1 MLLLYNVL
9 CDRLGFKHGL
19 LLSINFESLCRCCRT
34 IEARETRQL
43 TFNSACL
50 IFCLFV
56 NLYKFIYLLCL
67 CVCVWRGGVIELG
80 FDGYLLRLI
89 VANNRIFA
97 WISSSGLGI
106 TGNTAGELA
115 FSVNQSMKCSLK
127 YSSCPFEA
135 RIGRRYRLE
144 QIPGTLMRVSRKL
157 FICFD
162 PVCGGN
168 VSLEPNSPPGVSSI
182 GRLKLFCALR
192 ASWSTPGGVSLISGW
207 RFKPS

>member
-1 MLLLYNVL
+1 MFYVTDLGSNTDYFYRLTLKVCAGVVGRLRHAKHVSSHSIPHVWFFVCLLTYINV
-9 CDRLGFKHGL
+9 
-19 LLSINFESLCRCCRT
+19 
-34 IEARETRQL
+34 
-43 TFNSACL
+43 
-50 IFCLFV
+50 
-56 NLYKFIYLLCL
+56 FIYCV

-207 RFKPS
+207 RFKPNWPPGVS

>member
-1 MLLLYNVL
+1 MY
-9 CDRLGFKHGL
+9 
-19 LLSINFESLCRCCRT
+19 
-34 IEARETRQL
+34 
-43 TFNSACL
+43 
-50 IFCLFV
+50 LFIV
-56 NLYKFIYLLCL
+56 FV
-67 CVCVWRGGVIELG
+67 CVCGGGGVIELG